1 MDVLSKLRPGAAS
14 RAGGGH
20 VTRADPEVST
30 LPIKEDILHTL
41 DSFGA
46 ENKENNN
53 NGDPLLSLSSDN
65 KLDTMFGEPWEDLG
79 SGLSTPASLSHSYSL
94 EWEKLFSRPEMMRYL
109 KSRAAE
115 GELRSSRFR
124 SVVWKLFLEVLPSN
138 KEEWISKTRVSRARF
153 EELKN
158 KLIVNPRK
166 AVDSVDITLN
176 NPLSQDEESPWNKFF
191 QDNELRLTIKQDVIR
206 TYPRIEF
213 FQSNQL
219 RNLMVNILFIFA
231 KENVELSYRQEFPI
245 NYNIPLGLS
254 TATLSSF
261 PEVEFFR
268 KHELGE
274 MMTDILFVFSRE
286 HATHS
291 YRQGMHELLAPLI
304 FVLHC
309 DHQAFLHAC
318 EIESVLYSSE
328 KTRTVMKEVMDPA
341 FLEHDAYTMFCQVME
356 TVEPWY
362 LSRDIFCNPRTG
374 SLRNLELLHA
384 TPFARSQDL
393 NPSNAI
399 VTKLTRIQDYILKK
413 FDPELHQHLERLEI
427 APQIYGIRWLRLLF
441 GREFPMQD
449 LLMLWDAIF
458 GDGIG
463 FDLVDYIFVAMLLY
477 IRDILLTSDYA
488 TCLTVLMKFPPVA
501 DVHYFVVKAMW
512 LREPNQYPRP
522 PNYTHQGPIK
532 TSSSMGGSSD
542 GLGVVGTGA
551 SDNKSSTAATTS
563 KKPRD
568 NDPVGST
575 VSLSQVE
582 DSMFRNMPSG
592 SSLARL
598 DTGSNLRSA
607 QSSPGIHHSGNV
619 FPLTPDDLSV
629 ASSPTKYNTL
639 PNKQKTKQKKLSKM
653 EQELQHQVA
662 QLQGELHD
670 KENMC
675 RYCSSKLDVHIDR
688 LQQDLS
694 KSEHHIEGEVMVSL
708 AGLKLV
714 RDILNGTL
722 RFTQNITSDEDIA
735 IIDGYYG
742 SQNGGAEAET
752 SMVGGDY
759 SKVTTTDASPESDIL
774 LGASSASSIRGGKP
788 SGTRDQQ
795 AKLFYMSSEE
805 TTSPSEENFPPGAVR
820 QTSTEDARGL
830 RNDGEMRDMA
840 SHSRVNSTNPFLDSF
855 HATDNSLNS
864 TSTSGGV
871 EGPSTSNSSSAV
883 TTASSSSSSSSKIK
897 SMFKISSTSA
907 SNALSAGGNNSSNK
921 AMQHHHSY
929 VGVDPST
936 TAGPQPPPSFSSFES
951 LPASLMT
958 VGGNA
963 SNLSSFSNS
972 GEFYTSINVNTNN
985 KVGPGKDGGGVYRE
999 LSSFESNGQRSRS
1012 KSDVTG
1018 SNSYWPD
1025 FLSSNIRL
1033 PWYTESNGDA
1043 ERSRERSRSQP
1054 VTAKV
1059 VEELAVG
1066 GGYDDD
1072 EDEESTVNVNP
1083 LYKLKYHATMEH

>member
-1 MDVLSKLRPGAAS
+1 
-14 RAGGGH
+14 
-20 VTRADPEVST
+20 
-30 LPIKEDILHTL
+30 
-41 DSFGA
+41 
-46 ENKENNN
+46 
-53 NGDPLLSLSSDN
+53 
-65 KLDTMFGEPWEDLG
+65 
-79 SGLSTPASLSHSYSL
+79 
-94 EWEKLFSRPEMMRYL
+94 
-109 KSRAAE
+109 
-115 GELRSSRFR
+115 
-124 SVVWKLFLEVLPSN
+124 
-138 KEEWISKTRVSRARF
+138 
-153 EELKN
+153 
-158 KLIVNPRK
+158 
-166 AVDSVDITLN
+166 
-176 NPLSQDEESPWNKFF
+176 SPWNKFF

-206 TYPRIEF
+206 T
-213 FQSNQL
+213 
-219 RNLMVNILFIFA
+219 
-231 KENVELSYRQEFPI
+231 
-245 NYNIPLGLS
+245 
-254 TATLSSF
+254 F

-268 KHELGE
+268 KQELGE

-318 EIESVLYSSE
+318 EIESVLN
-328 KTRTVMKEVMDPA
+328 VMKEVMDPA
-341 FLEHDAYTMFCQVME
+341 YLEHDAYTMFCQVME

-384 TPFARSQDL
+384 TPFSRSQDL

-413 FDPELHQHLERLEI
+413 FDQELHQHLERLEI

-512 LREPNQYPRP
+512 LREPNQHPRP

-542 GLGVVGTGA
+542 GLGVVSSGA
-551 SDNKSSTAATTS
+551 GDSKNSAAAASNTASRKA
-563 KKPRD
+563 RD
-568 NDPVGST
+568 IDPIGST

-582 DSMFRNMPSG
+582 ETMFRNVPSA

-607 QSSPGIHHSGNV
+607 QSSPGVHHGGSV

-629 ASSPTKYNTL
+629 AGSPTKFNTL
-639 PNKQKTKQKKLSKM
+639 PNKTRGKQKKLTKM
-653 EQELQHQVA
+653 ERELQDQVA
-662 QLQGELHD
+662 RLQGELHD

-675 RYCSSKLDVHIDR
+675 RYCSSKLDVHIER

-694 KSEHHIEGEVMVSL
+694 KSEQHIEGEVMVSL

-722 RFTQNITSDEDIA
+722 RFTQNIASDEDLA
-735 IIDGYYG
+735 IVDGYYG
-742 SQNGGAEAET
+742 NQNNGVEAET
-752 SMVGGDY
+752 CMTGGEL
-759 SKVTTTDASPESDIL
+759 SKGTTADASPESDIL
-774 LGASSASSIRGGKP
+774 LGASSASSVRGGRSTSASAKEQP
-788 SGTRDQQ
+788 

-805 TTSPSEENFPPGAVR
+805 TASPSEDNFPTNAVGKSSGEGAGGFGN
-820 QTSTEDARGL
+820 E
-830 RNDGEMRDMA
+830 GEMRDLA
-840 SHSRVNSTNPFLDSF
+840 AHAQAGSTNPFHDSF
-855 HATDNSLNS
+855 RVIGDSLNS
-864 TSTSGGV
+864 SCNSGGH
-871 EGPSTSNSSSAV
+871 SSSSGGSGGGKNEGSSSSTNAV
-883 TTASSSSSSSSKIK
+883 AASSSSSSSKIK
-897 SMFKISSTSA
+897 NMFKISSTPGA
-907 SNALSAGGNNSSNK
+907 AAVDKNNSSSSRNRST
-921 AMQHHHSY
+921 QYHPSY
-929 VGVDPST
+929 VDGDPLSA
-936 TAGPQPPPSFSSFES
+936 TAPQPPPSFSAFET
-951 LPASLMT
+951 LPASLAT
-958 VGGNA
+958 AQDNG
-963 SNLSSFSNS
+963 NLSSLNIS
-972 GEFYTSINVNTNN
+972 GEYSTSANSSINKSVSGKNTT
-985 KVGPGKDGGGVYRE
+985 GVCRE
-999 LSSFESNGQRSRS
+999 LSSFESTNQRSRA

-1033 PWYTESNGDA
+1033 PWYTEGNGEA
-1043 ERSRERSRSQP
+1043 SERSRERSKSQP
-1054 VTAKV
+1054 LTGRVA
-1059 VEELAVG
+1059 EEVG
-1066 GGYDDD
+1066 VSGRYNDGEDDAQ
-1072 EDEESTVNVNP
+1072 VNP
-1083 LYKLKYHATMEH
+1083 LYKLRYHDNMEH

>member
-1 MDVLSKLRPGAAS
+1 MDVLSKIRQGPATRGGAP
-14 RAGGGH
+14 
-20 VTRADPEVST
+20 ADTGDTT

-41 DSFGA
+41 NSFGA
-46 ENKENNN
+46 DNKENNN
-53 NGDPLLSLSSDN
+53 NGAPSLPERLLNSDA
-65 KLDTMFGEPWEDLG
+65 KLDTLSMFSEPWEDLG

-109 KSRAAE
+109 KARSSE

-138 KEEWISKTRVSRARF
+138 KEEWISKTRVSRAKF

-231 KENVELSYRQEFPI
+231 KENPEL
-245 NYNIPLGLS
+245 
-254 TATLSSF
+254 
-261 PEVEFFR
+261 
-268 KHELGE
+268 
-274 MMTDILFVFSRE
+274 
-286 HATHS
+286 S

-341 FLEHDAYTMFCQVME
+341 YLEHDAYTMFCQVME

-512 LREPNQYPRP
+512 LREPNQHPRP

-532 TSSSMGGSSD
+532 SSLSMGGSSD

-551 SDNKSSTAATTS
+551 GDTRSSSATTAV

-568 NDPVGST
+568 NDPIGST

-582 DSMFRNMPSG
+582 ESMFRNVPSG
-592 SSLARL
+592 SSLSRL
-598 DTGSNLRSA
+598 DTGSHLRSA
-607 QSSPGIHHSGNV
+607 QSSPGVHHGGSV
-619 FPLTPDDLSV
+619 FPLTPDDISV
-629 ASSPTKYNTL
+629 TGSPTKFNTL
-639 PNKQKTKQKKLSKM
+639 PNKQKSKQKKLTKM
-653 EQELQHQVA
+653 EQELQQQVA
-662 QLQGELHD
+662 RLQGEIHD

-694 KSEHHIEGEVMVSL
+694 RTEHHIEGEVMVSL

-722 RFTQNITSDEDIA
+722 RFTQNIASDEDLA
-735 IIDGYYG
+735 IVDGYYD
-742 SQNGGAEAET
+742 QTVGGATEAET
-752 SMVGGDY
+752 SMLGRGDDCSSY
-759 SKVTTTDASPESDIL
+759 SKPTTADASPDSDIL
-774 LGASSASSIRGGKP
+774 LGASSASSARGGRP
-788 SGTRDQQ
+788 SGTHDQHR
-795 AKLFYMSSEE
+795 KIFYMSSEE
-805 TTSPSEENFPPGAVR
+805 VVSPSEENIPTGVVRKNSGEDVRGAK
-820 QTSTEDARGL
+820 
-830 RNDGEMRDMA
+830 NDGEMRNLA
-840 SHSRVNSTNPFLDSF
+840 SHSVGHSTNPFDPSYQE
-855 HATDNSLNS
+855 TNNSLQHEG
-864 TSTSGGV
+864 SGGAGLIV
-871 EGPSTSNSSSAV
+871 SGIEGTASHSSNAPPN
-883 TTASSSSSSSSKIK
+883 SSSSSRIK
-897 SMFKISSTSA
+897 NMFKMNSTSA
-907 SNALSAGGNNSSNK
+907 AGSNNNNSSSNSK
-921 AMQHHHSY
+921 TTQSHQYYSE
-929 VGVDPST
+929 VDNSEATP
-936 TAGPQPPPSFSSFES
+936 AAQQLPPSFSYFES
-951 LPASLMT
+951 LPASLK
-958 VGGNA
+958 VAGGSTN
-963 SNLSSFSNS
+963 SLSNS
-972 GEFYTSINVNTNN
+972 GEFHSSANSKT
-985 KVGPGKDGGGVYRE
+985 GRGKNSTGLDRE
-999 LSSFESNGQRSRS
+999 LASFNPKNQRSRAQ
-1012 KSDVTG
+1012 SDVTS

-1025 FLSSNIRL
+1025 FLSSNVRL
-1033 PWYTESNGDA
+1033 PWYAATNGDA
-1043 ERSRERSRSQP
+1043 VERSRERSQSQP
-1054 VTAKV
+1054 MTAKDV
-1059 VEELAVG
+1059 ATA
-1066 GGYDDD
+1066 GGYSDDD
-1072 EDEESTVNVNP
+1072 DDGDGVDVNP
-1083 LYKLKYHATMEH
+1083 LYKLRYQASMEH